1 MELLGK
7 SIKKDNFLKF
17 PFQKSKFLRGWGKPV
32 GMLYWINKKND
43 GDSHDLME
51 DLSIQS

>member
-17 PFQKSKFLRGWGKPV
+17 PFQKSKFLEGG
-32 GMLYWINKKND
+32 GILNLY
-43 GDSHDLME
+43 S
-51 DLSIQS
+51 Q

>member
-17 PFQKSKFLRGWGKPV
+17 PFQKSKFLREWGNLKFMYPV
-32 GMLYWINKKND
+32 GMLYWINKKMM
-43 GDSHDLME
+43 GTRMTSWK
-51 DLSIQS
+51 I